1 MGTLLIT
8 GVTGFLGSALA
19 RELCKTYRIIGL
31 KRHAS
36 DILRIAD
43 IAHDIKL
50 YDVERVSLE
59 TLFQE
64 TSIDFVIHAATDY
77 GSHGVVTEVL
87 ESNVRYPLSL
97 LSLSILSGVKAFIN
111 TDTFYTPNYGALEY
125 YSLSK
130 RQFLE
135 WAKQL
140 NDYMQVINLKI
151 GVLFGPMDN
160 SDKFTPSMIRRLLAN
175 EARIDLTL
183 GEQKRNFLYVEE
195 AARIYRLVLESIN
208 NIPLGFNEF
217 NIGSDETH
225 SIRDYIEWLHS
236 LTQSRSCLKFG
247 ALPYRVNEIMAPDA
261 DISQLQRLGWKPKVT
276 LKKALIRTI
285 DYEKKAHEFSIRS

>member
-19 RELCKTYRIIGL
+19 RELCKTHRIIGL

-36 DILRIAD
+36 DLFRIAD
-43 IAHDIKL
+43 IAHNIKL
-50 YDVERVSLE
+50 YDVDRVSLE
-59 TLFQE
+59 RLFQE
-64 TSIDFVIHAATDY
+64 FSIDFVIHTATDY
-77 GSHGVVTEVL
+77 GSHGAVTEVL
-87 ESNVRYPLSL
+87 EANVRYPLSL

-111 TDTFYTPNYGALEY
+111 TDTFYTPNYGALEC

-140 NDYMQVINLKI
+140 SDDVQVINLKI

-160 SDKFTPSMIRRLLAN
+160 RDKFTPSMIRRLLAN

-183 GEQKRNFLYVEE
+183 GDQKRNFLYVEE
-195 AARIYRLVLESIN
+195 AARIYRLVLERIK
-208 NIPLGFNEF
+208 NIPPGFSEF
-217 NIGSDETH
+217 NIGSSATH
-225 SIRDYIEWLHS
+225 AIRDYIEWLHR

-276 LKKALIRTI
+276 LEEALIRTI
-285 DYEKKAHEFSIRS
+285 DYEKKST

>member
-1 MGTLLIT
+1 MGTVLIT

-19 RELCKTYRIIGL
+19 RELCKTHRIIGL

-36 DILRIAD
+36 DLFRIAD
-43 IAHDIKL
+43 IAHNIKL
-50 YDVERVSLE
+50 YDADRVLLE

-64 TSIDFVIHAATDY
+64 FSIDFVIHTATDY
-77 GSHGVVTEVL
+77 GTHGAVTEVL
-87 ESNVRYPLSL
+87 DANVRYPLSL

-111 TDTFYTPNYGALEY
+111 TDTFYTPNYGALQD

-140 NDYMQVINLKI
+140 SDGMPVINLKI
-151 GVLFGPMDN
+151 GVLFGPMDRR
-160 SDKFTPSMIRRLLAN
+160 DKFTPSMIRRLLAN
-175 EARIDLTL
+175 EAGIDLTP
-183 GEQKRNFLYVEE
+183 GDQKRNFLYVEE
-195 AARIYRLVLESIN
+195 AARIYRLVLERIS
-208 NIPLGFNEF
+208 NIPPGFNEF
-217 NIGSDETH
+217 NVGSSETY
-225 SIRDYIEWLHS
+225 SIRGFIEQLHR

-261 DISQLQRLGWKPKVT
+261 DISQLQRLGWTPKVT
-276 LKKALIRTI
+276 LEEALIRTI
-285 DYEKKAHEFSIRS
+285 DYEKKRT

>member
-1 MGTLLIT
+1 MATVLIT

-19 RELCKTYRIIGL
+19 RELSKNHFIIGL

-36 DILRIAD
+36 DLFRIAD
-43 IAHDIKL
+43 IAHNIEL
-50 YDVERVSLE
+50 YDADRVSLKA
-59 TLFQE
+59 LFQQF
-64 TSIDFVIHAATDY
+64 SIDFVIHTATDY

-87 ESNVRYPLSL
+87 EANVRYPLSL
-97 LSLSILSGVKAFIN
+97 LSLSKLTGVKAFIN

-140 NDYMQVINLKI
+140 SDGVQVINLKI

-160 SDKFTPSMIRRLLAN
+160 CNKFTPSMIRRLLAD
-175 EARIDLTL
+175 ETRIDLTP
-183 GEQKRNFLYVEE
+183 GDQKRNFLYVEE
-195 AARIYRLVLESIN
+195 AARIYRLVLERIN
-208 NIPLGFNEF
+208 NIPFGFNEF
-217 NIGSDETH
+217 NIGSSETH
-225 SIRDYIEWLHS
+225 TIRDYIECLHR
-236 LTQSRSCLKFG
+236 LTQSRSHLKFG
-247 ALPYRVNEIMAPDA
+247 TLPYRVNEIMAPDA

-276 LKKALIRTI
+276 LEEALIRTI
-285 DYEKKAHEFSIRS
+285 EYEKKRT

>member
-1 MGTLLIT
+1 MGTVLIT

-19 RELCKTYRIIGL
+19 RELCKTHRIIGL

-36 DILRIAD
+36 DLFRIAD
-43 IAHDIKL
+43 IAHNIKL
-50 YDVERVSLE
+50 YDADRVLLE

-64 TSIDFVIHAATDY
+64 FSIDFVIHTATDY
-77 GSHGVVTEVL
+77 GTHGAVTEVL
-87 ESNVRYPLSL
+87 DANVRYPLSL

-111 TDTFYTPNYGALEY
+111 TDTFYTPNYGALQD

-140 NDYMQVINLKI
+140 SDGMPVINLKI
-151 GVLFGPMDN
+151 GVLFGPMDRR
-160 SDKFTPSMIRRLLAN
+160 DKFTPSMIRRLLAN
-175 EARIDLTL
+175 EAGIDLTP
-183 GEQKRNFLYVEE
+183 GDQKRNFLYVEE
-195 AARIYRLVLESIN
+195 AARIYRLILERIN

-217 NIGSDETH
+217 NIGSSETH
-225 SIRDYIEWLHS
+225 AVRDYIERLHR

-261 DISQLQRLGWKPKVT
+261 DISQLQRLGWTPKVT
-276 LKKALIRTI
+276 LEEALIRTI
-285 DYEKKAHEFSIRS
+285 DYEKKRT

>member
-1 MGTLLIT
+1 MPLMGTVLIT

-36 DILRIAD
+36 DLFRIAD
-43 IAHDIKL
+43 IAHNIKL
-50 YDVERVSLE
+50 YDADRVSLE

-64 TSIDFVIHAATDY
+64 FSIDFVIHTATDY
-77 GSHGVVTEVL
+77 GSHGAVSKVL
-87 ESNVRYPLSL
+87 DANVLYPLSL
-97 LSLSILSGVKAFIN
+97 LALSISNGVTAFIN
-111 TDTFYTPNYGALEY
+111 TDTFYTPNYGALQY

-135 WAKQL
+135 WAKHL
-140 NDYMQVINLKI
+140 SDDVPVINLKT

-160 SDKFTPSMIRRLLAN
+160 RDKFTPSMIRRLLAS
-175 EARIDLTL
+175 EAEIDLTP
-183 GEQKRNFLYVEE
+183 GDQKRNFLYVEE
-195 AARIYRLVLESIN
+195 AARIYRLVLERIS
-208 NIPLGFNEF
+208 NIPPGFNEF
-217 NIGSDETH
+217 NVGSSETH
-225 SIRDYIEWLHS
+225 TIRDYIERLHC

-261 DISQLQRLGWKPKVT
+261 DISKLQRLGWKPKVT
-276 LKKALIRTI
+276 LEEALLRTI
-285 DYEKKAHEFSIRS
+285 DYEKKRT